1 MPSFDDREKG
11 FEAKYSHDQ
20 ELNFKITI
28 RRNKLLGLWAAGEL
42 GKTGADAEA
51 YAKEVIAS
59 DFEKPGEDDIV
70 GKVAD
75 DFKAQGIAIDSDA
88 VRRKLHH
95 LGDEA
100 AQQLKAGKA

>member
-1 MPSFDDREKG
+1 MPTFDDREKG

-20 ELNFKITI
+20 ELNFKITV
-28 RRNKLLGLWAAGEL
+28 RRNKLLGLWAAQQL
-42 GKTGADAEA
+42 GKSGADAEA
-51 YAKEVIAS
+51 YAKEVVAS
-59 DFEKPGEDDIV
+59 DFEKKGEDDIV

-75 DFKAQGIAIDSDA
+75 DFKAKGVAIDAEA

-100 AQQLKAGKA
+100 AREVKAGQP

>member
-1 MPSFDDREKG
+1 MATFDDREKG

-20 ELNFKITI
+20 ELNFKITV
-28 RRNKLLGLWAAGEL
+28 RRNKLLGLWAAQQL
-42 GKTGADAEA
+42 GKSGAEADA

-70 GKVAD
+70 MKVTND
-75 DFKAQGIAIDSDA
+75 LKAKGIATDAEA

-95 LGDEA
+95 LGEDA
-100 AQQLKAGKA
+100 AKELKAGKP

>member
-20 ELNFKITI
+20 ELNFKITV
-28 RRNKLLGLWAAGEL
+28 RRNKMLGQWAAEQL
-42 GKTGADAEA
+42 GKTGAEAEA
-51 YAKEVIAS
+51 YVKEVIAS

-70 GKVAD
+70 GKVVAD
-75 DFKAQGIAIDSDA
+75 LKAKGIDADEDA

-95 LGDEA
+95 LDDDA
-100 AQQLKAGKA
+100 ARELKAGRT

>member
-20 ELNFKITI
+20 ELNFKITV
-28 RRNKLLGLWAAGEL
+28 RRNKMLGQWAAEQL

-51 YAKEVIAS
+51 YVKEVIAS

-70 GKVAD
+70 GKVAAD
-75 DFKAQGIAIDSDA
+75 LKAKGIDADA

-95 LGDEA
+95 LGDDA
-100 AQQLKAGKA
+100 ARELKAGQA

>member
-20 ELNFKITI
+20 ELNFKITV
-28 RRNKLLGLWAAGEL
+28 RRNKLLGLWAAGLL
-42 GKTGADAEA
+42 GKSGADADA

-70 GKVAD
+70 GKVAAD
-75 DFKAQGIAIDSDA
+75 LKDKGIDSDA
-88 VRRKLHH
+88 VRRKLHQ

-100 AQQLKAGKA
+100 AQALKAGKA